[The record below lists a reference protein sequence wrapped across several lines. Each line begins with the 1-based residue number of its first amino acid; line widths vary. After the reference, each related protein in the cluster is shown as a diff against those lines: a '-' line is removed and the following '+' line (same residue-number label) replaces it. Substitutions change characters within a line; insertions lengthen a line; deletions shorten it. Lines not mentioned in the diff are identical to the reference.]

1 MERNWNSLTGRNVK
15 WCKYFAKNLAV
26 LQRLSIQGSYDSI
39 PLLST
44 YPREMKPYVH
54 TRAHTQIIHSSPLF
68 TIFKITQCP
77 STKEWI
83 NKMQYGYAME
93 YYAAIEINKVLIHG
107 TTWTELKNNMLNEG
121 SQSQR
126 SIYCI
131 NSFLGN
137 VKNRQ
142 NQTDSK

>member
-1 MERNWNSLTGRNVK
+1 MQIFCKKFGSSSKVKHTVIMWFNSTPQYIPKRNESL
-15 WCKYFAKNLAV
+15 C
-26 LQRLSIQGSYDSI
+26 
-39 PLLST
+39 
-44 YPREMKPYVH
+44 PRKSSH
-54 TRAHTQIIHSSPLF
+54 TNYSQQPIIHN
-68 TIFKITQCP
+68 IWITQCP

-83 NKMQYGYAME
+83 NKMWYGYAME

-107 TTWTELKNNMLNEG
+107 TTWMELRNNMLNGG

-131 NSFLGN
+131 NPFIGN

-142 NQTDSK
+142 NQADSK